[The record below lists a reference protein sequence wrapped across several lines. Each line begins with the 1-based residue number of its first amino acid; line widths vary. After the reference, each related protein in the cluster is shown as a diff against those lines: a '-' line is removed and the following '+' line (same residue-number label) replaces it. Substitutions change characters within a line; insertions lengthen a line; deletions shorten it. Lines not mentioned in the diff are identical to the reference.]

1 MRHELVPP
9 LLPLPAPPS
18 LRSDW
23 TAEGGCP
30 YNSRS
35 VRRRASLKITRAA
48 RGLLSSR
55 IGIYVLA
62 GLTFSILACH
72 GGVGS
77 KNCAATVAAFF
88 VGAEANSRFPSAS
101 SGQALDDAVLSLRFA
116 RNDKAYFAVTSI
128 Y

>member
-35 VRRRASLKITRAA
+35 VRGRASLKITRAA
-48 RGLLSSR
+48 RGLVSSL
-55 IGIYVLA
+55 IGIYALA
-62 GLTFSILACH
+62 GLMFSVLACDA
-72 GGVGS
+72 GIGS
-77 KNCAATVAAFF
+77 EICAATVAAFF
-88 VGAEANSRFPSAS
+88 VWA
-101 SGQALDDAVLSLRFA
+101 
-116 RNDKAYFAVTSI
+116 
-128 Y
+128 

>member
-48 RGLLSSR
+48 RGLVSSR

-77 KNCAATVAAFF
+77 ENCAAIRGRVL
-88 VGAEANSRFPSAS
+88 VGASLTEFLETAVVRAMSAK
-101 SGQALDDAVLSLRFA
+101 VLRFA
-116 RNDKAYFAVTSI
+116 QM
-128 Y
+128 

>member
-35 VRRRASLKITRAA
+35 LRWACFAQDDRRYA
-48 RGLLSSR
+48 RPSQFPNWDLCTCGTD
-55 IGIYVLA
+55 VLY
-62 GLTFSILACH
+62 F
-72 GGVGS
+72 GV
-77 KNCAATVAAFF
+77 
-88 VGAEANSRFPSAS
+88 
-101 SGQALDDAVLSLRFA
+101 
-116 RNDKAYFAVTSI
+116 
-128 Y
+128 